1 MSETNNNSR
10 LEAFC
15 DGVFAIAITLLIIE
29 IKIPPI
35 SSVHTRAE
43 LWMAFAHELP
53 AWFAFLLSFTFIL
66 ISWVNHSHTFQLV
79 GKSSSKFIYANGLLL
94 LSVVLVPFITAAVAE
109 YISAAESG
117 LAQPAI
123 VLYCAVILLNNI
135 AWNLILYTCMFSE
148 SLLKPGVNIK
158 KIKKQALYIRYGLVL
173 YGVIFSLSFW
183 FPLTAF
189 TIMSLSVVMWLIQ
202 GIAIKKENMI
212 M

>member
-43 LWMAFAHELP
+43 LWRAFAHELP

-66 ISWVNHSHTFQLV
+66 ISWVNHSHTLQLV
-79 GKSSSKFIYANGLLL
+79 GKSSSKFTYANGLLL

-135 AWNLILYTCMFSE
+135 AWNLILYTSMFSE
-148 SLLKPGVNIK
+148 SLLKPGLNIK
-158 KIKKQALYIRYGLVL
+158 KIKKQALYTRYGLVL
-173 YGVIFSLSFW
+173 YGFIFSLSFW

-189 TIMSLSVVMWLIQ
+189 TIISLSVVMWLIQ
-202 GIAIKKENMI
+202 GISIKKENMI

>member
-1 MSETNNNSR
+1 MSETNSNSR

-35 SSVHTRAE
+35 NSVHTRAE

-79 GKSSSKFIYANGLLL
+79 GKSSSKFTYANGLLL

-109 YISAAESG
+109 YICATESG

-135 AWNLILYTCMFSE
+135 AWNLVLYTCIFSE
-148 SLLKPGVNIK
+148 SLLKSGVNFK
-158 KIKKQALYIRYGLVL
+158 NIKKQALYTRYGFVL
-173 YGVIFSLSFW
+173 YSFIFSLSFW
-183 FPLTAF
+183 FPLSAF

-202 GIAIKKENMI
+202 GIVIKKENMI
-212 M
+212 T

>member
-1 MSETNNNSR
+1 MSETNSNSR

-66 ISWVNHSHTFQLV
+66 ISWVNHSHTFRLV

-109 YISAAESG
+109 YISAAKSG

-135 AWNLILYTCMFSE
+135 AWNLIIYTCMFSQ

-189 TIMSLSVVMWLIQ
+189 TIMSLSIVMWLIQ